1 MALEI
6 EAIQERKVAL
16 EGDLSKLRDTIAQLD
31 AKRQELVNNLN
42 ALHGAVQQCDQFLV
56 DIAKQEEEPKTK
68 KEKRKHLKN
77 ICLNIQDIFLDNGWI
92 KIQFLQLLMQ

>member
-16 EGDLSKLRDTIAQLD
+16 EGDLTKLRDTITQLD

-42 ALHGAVQQCDQFLV
+42 ALSGAVQQCDQFLV
-56 DIAKQEEEPKTK
+56 DIAEQEEEPKTK
-68 KEKRKHLKN
+68 KKHEN
-77 ICLNIQDIFLDNGWI
+77 I
-92 KIQFLQLLMQ
+92 

>member
-16 EGDLSKLRDTIAQLD
+16 EGDLTKLRDTITQLD

-42 ALHGAVQQCDQFLV
+42 ALSGAVQQCDQFLV
-56 DIAKQEEEPKTK
+56 DIAEQEEPKTK
-68 KEKRKHLKN
+68 KKHEN
-77 ICLNIQDIFLDNGWI
+77 I
-92 KIQFLQLLMQ
+92 

>member
-16 EGDLSKLRDTIAQLD
+16 EGDLTKLRDTISQLD

-42 ALHGAVQQCDQFLV
+42 ALSGEVQQCDQFLV
-56 DIAKQEEEPKTK
+56 DIAEQEEPKTK
-68 KEKRKHLKN
+68 KKN
-77 ICLNIQDIFLDNGWI
+77 ENI
-92 KIQFLQLLMQ
+92 